1 MCSARQA
8 AVIAA
13 TFAVLATAQ
22 PAAAETCLRM
32 VVSASGS
39 TSMWNKEELART
51 SAIAA
56 WPAAASETAGADY
69 ASWGGRARQDRSVR
83 PGNQEHRPMYCE
95 GDAVQAVDLICRFP
109 KR

>member
-69 ASWGGRARQDRSVR
+69 ASWGAARGKTVACALATKSTVR
-83 PGNQEHRPMYCE
+83 CTAKATPCKP
-95 GDAVQAVDLICRFP
+95 
-109 KR
+109 